1 MGADGPRLVWA
12 VGRYIEIGQYDP
24 ARTNIKY
31 CINQLR
37 LKKVC
42 VYVRVKAAGAD
53 GSLSFRRRRSGMLA
67 R

>member
-42 VYVRVKAAGAD
+42 VYVQCE
-53 GSLSFRRRRSGMLA
+53 GSGS
-67 R
+67 